1 MTNYEEKE
9 AKALVKIA
17 EVLDKLDEN
26 LAELDTLD
34 ADAKKHSMK
43 KWIVEKKRFMKSK
56 RSHTKP
62 VSMKSTMK
70 KHYKKKLMKLRSI
83 CNER

>member
-34 ADAKKHSMK
+34 ADAKK
-43 KWIVEKKRFMKSK
+43 
-56 RSHTKP
+56 T
-62 VSMKSTMK
+62 
-70 KHYKKKLMKLRSI
+70 
-83 CNER
+83 

>member
-34 ADAKKHSMK
+34 ADDKKHSMK

-62 VSMKSTMK
+62 VSMKSTMN
-70 KHYKKKLMKLRSI
+70 KHYKR
-83 CNER
+83 N